1 MSNVIILKDREL
13 ARQEA
18 AWKKYVEAAAKAQD
32 TRNFNDALVAGKAYG
47 EFVRL
52 FCAKGTI

>member
-1 MSNVIILKDREL
+1 MTNVIILKDHEL

-18 AWKKYVEAAAKAQD
+18 AWKKYVDAALKAQE
-32 TRNFNDALVAGKAYG
+32 TREFNDALVAGKAYG

>member
-1 MSNVIILKDREL
+1 MSNVIILIDHEL

-18 AWKKYVEAAAKAQD
+18 AWYRYVEAARKAQE
-32 TRNFNDALVAGKAYG
+32 TRDFTDALAAGKAYG

>member
-1 MSNVIILKDREL
+1 MSNVIILKDHEL

-18 AWKKYVEAAAKAQD
+18 AWQKYVEAALKAQE
-32 TRNFNDALVAGKAYG
+32 TRDLTDGLAAGKAYG

>member
-18 AWKKYVEAAAKAQD
+18 AWKKYVEAAAKAQE
-32 TRNFNDALVAGKAYG
+32 TRDFTDALSAGKAYG